1 MAQNNCST
9 NENKHK
15 KFVDYI
21 FKICRKDCGI
31 AAKLKRSGSENQAV
45 SSWGILVQCGIDIEN
60 DNKRIPY
67 SLVAE
72 FIARS
77 KLESDSGSDSFGR
90 VLRLAISKKKSSV
103 KDISDARIRRIL
115 NCDSIFELQIIVR
128 SALNLIISR
137 GLLDKMCFYEFLSD
151 LISFEYDNSQM
162 RIKKKWANDFY
173 SETEK
178 KEELENDE

>member
-1 MAQNNCST
+1 MLPP
-9 NENKHK
+9 
-15 KFVDYI
+15 F
-21 FKICRKDCGI
+21 
-31 AAKLKRSGSENQAV
+31 
-45 SSWGILVQCGIDIEN
+45 
-60 DNKRIPY
+60 
-67 SLVAE
+67 
-72 FIARS
+72 ARHP
-77 KLESDSGSDSFGR
+77 
-90 VLRLAISKKKSSV
+90 
-103 KDISDARIRRIL
+103 DARIRRIL
-115 NCDSIFELQIIVR
+115 NCDSIFELQIIIR

>member
-103 KDISDARIRRIL
+103 KDISDASSGIL
-115 NCDSIFELQIIVR
+115 DYISNICLRVAYLSHTWPVWFTVFYLKSIPF
-128 SALNLIISR
+128 
-137 GLLDKMCFYEFLSD
+137 
-151 LISFEYDNSQM
+151 
-162 RIKKKWANDFY
+162 
-173 SETEK
+173 
-178 KEELENDE
+178 